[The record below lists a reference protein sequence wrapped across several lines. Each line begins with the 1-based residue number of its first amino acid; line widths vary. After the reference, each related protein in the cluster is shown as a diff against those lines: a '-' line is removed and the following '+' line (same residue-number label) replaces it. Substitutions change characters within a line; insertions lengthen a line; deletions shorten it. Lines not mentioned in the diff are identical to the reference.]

1 MMAIKRS
8 ALFRRQLF
16 NITVHYR
23 DAAGKKTALK
33 FVDQI
38 EDSIIFITA
47 NPFACPVYTVL
58 ENHEFRKW
66 RIRDFP
72 VSIFFR
78 IEGENIL
85 ILEALYAHRMNI
97 AARLPKET
105 RLRDQ

>member
-1 MMAIKRS
+1 MTVIKRS
-8 ALFRRQLF
+8 ALFKRQLF

-58 ENHEFRKW
+58 ANYEFRKW

-72 VSIFFR
+72 ISIFFR
-78 IEGENIL
+78 IEGENI
-85 ILEALYAHRMNI
+85 
-97 AARLPKET
+97 RLFSKRYMLT
-105 RLRDQ
+105 A